1 MLEKSPQ
8 PQHLLT
14 GLASAQRA
22 PPGCFTQEGR
32 SQWWAFGADI
42 PLPEKRRSIL
52 RLPRAQVRGTQ
63 SFLLGHHQWKEFLHQ
78 EILEGAHPLTTYK
91 CLVFSRS
98 IHPSIQQN
106 FLSITI
112 ACISL
117 YHSCPQRYWWPDVV
131 LPVDQPPTPNPTP
144 ALYPSGSPDLHTTS
158 DSACTSR
165 PPSAP
170 RYPPLCRHPHFHPR
184 KVIWGS
190 VSSPPCLN
198 PVSNLVTVPAP
209 EILLLSKESD
219 PRY

>member
-1 MLEKSPQ
+1 MLRALSIDYHPFPLSQVKILSRGHKTKREINLFRLQSKIYARKISATTAPANWV
-8 PQHLLT
+8 
-14 GLASAQRA
+14 ASAQRA

-32 SQWWAFGADI
+32 SRWWAFGADI

-63 SFLLGHHQWKEFLHQ
+63 SFLLGHHQWKEFPHQ
-78 EILEGAHPLTTYK
+78 EIHQGAHPLTTYK

-106 FLSITI
+106 FLCITI

-158 DSACTSR
+158 DSA
-165 PPSAP
+165 
-170 RYPPLCRHPHFHPR
+170 
-184 KVIWGS
+184 
-190 VSSPPCLN
+190 
-198 PVSNLVTVPAP
+198 
-209 EILLLSKESD
+209 
-219 PRY
+219 